1 MFKPKLGA
9 QKRPISFFIMVKFH
23 FQDRLAVVPGPGI
36 EWLFLE
42 AAVTRRAKSVV
53 EGEALQD
60 RGPDYMELLVQNS
73 LLYLVHPK

>member
-1 MFKPKLGA
+1 M
-9 QKRPISFFIMVKFH
+9 
-23 FQDRLAVVPGPGI
+23 VPGPGI

-42 AAVTRRAKSVV
+42 AAAARRAKSVV